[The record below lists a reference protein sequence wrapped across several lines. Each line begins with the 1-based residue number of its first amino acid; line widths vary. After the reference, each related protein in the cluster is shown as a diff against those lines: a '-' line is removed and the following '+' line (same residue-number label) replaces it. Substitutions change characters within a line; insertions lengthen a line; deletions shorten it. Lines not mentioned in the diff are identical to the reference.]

1 MGEAGPLLKI
11 KDKEAYLSLGL
22 VMNYSDIRQQ
32 SFDTSQI
39 KRVFIDTLWEPMQT
53 ARIRRKG
60 ILREKG
66 GIKSNIITELS
77 KDSTVQVLEPMER
90 WSKVRTEDGYIGY
103 IKNSRMGKLQETTP
117 VSEFKAPVY
126 TSISMDEKVRLGFHQ
141 VTKKEANSTLEKYAK
156 VAKGMNV
163 IVPTWFNVTGND
175 GTYTSLA
182 SKDYVDQAHAMGLKV
197 WAMVENVSTR
207 ESVQSWIQRN

>member
-1 MGEAGPLLKI
+1 
-11 KDKEAYLSLGL
+11 
-22 VMNYSDIRQQ
+22 
-32 SFDTSQI
+32 
-39 KRVFIDTLWEPMQT
+39 
-53 ARIRRKG
+53 
-60 ILREKG
+60 
-66 GIKSNIITELS
+66 
-77 KDSTVQVLEPMER
+77 
-90 WSKVRTEDGYIGY
+90 
-103 IKNSRMGKLQETTP
+103 MGKLQETTP

-207 ESVQSWIQRN
+207 ESVQKLDTKELMSVTSKRKKLKIGRAHV